1 MKILIMILSQILIIF
16 LIIIIKINKEVIK
29 VNEKILII
37 MKRNIKEIYL
47 RNLNNLTLKIK
58 NKNCIK

>member
-47 RNLNNLTLKIK
+47 KNLNNLTFKIK
-58 NKNCIK
+58 N

>member
-47 RNLNNLTLKIK
+47 KNLNNLTFKIK